1 MSKPAIMMQRVVVPA
16 RSSLNDAF
24 ILPDLDY
31 IDRHAV
37 QHHVSV
43 GGSESDESNNRIHGG
58 QNQCLPHPDRLK
70 TISLSSV
77 DFAIILPLAS

>member
-1 MSKPAIMMQRVVVPA
+1 MSKPAIMMLRVVVPA

-37 QHHVSV
+37 QHYVSV
-43 GGSESDESNNRIHGG
+43 DGSESDEYNYRL
-58 QNQCLPHPDRLK
+58 QCGHKGSP
-70 TISLSSV
+70 
-77 DFAIILPLAS
+77 